1 MWETRKGSEW
11 GDERL
16 SREGRNRERQGEE
29 EEEEERLGGR
39 LWGDGENGGGG
50 MLQGGMCVLE
60 EGR

>member
-1 MWETRKGSEW
+1 MGNEEGFGG

-29 EEEEERLGGR
+29 EEEERLGGR
-39 LWGDGENGGGG
+39 LWRDGENGGG

-60 EGR
+60 GGR